1 MTCKTKWAYLLLVRV
16 GGLVALDASLLA
28 TGTCRQ
34 LVVALDLPGTAS
46 TKARSVSL
54 VL

>member
-16 GGLVALDASLLA
+16 GGLVALDARLLA
-28 TGTCRQ
+28 IRTCRQ
-34 LVVALDLPGTAS
+34 LIVALDLPGTAS
-46 TKARSVSL
+46 TKARSLSA